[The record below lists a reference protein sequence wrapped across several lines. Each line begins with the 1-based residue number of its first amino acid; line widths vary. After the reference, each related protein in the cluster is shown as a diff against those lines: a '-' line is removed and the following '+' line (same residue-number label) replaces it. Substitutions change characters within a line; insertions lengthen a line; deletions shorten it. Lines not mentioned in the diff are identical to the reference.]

1 MNLRFRRLSTVWRDV
16 YRFTQERH
24 IPADYEVA
32 KWITA
37 THPKSHFT
45 SNLLAERVTPESRFS
60 IFNMRVTER
69 RANKHV
75 VKRVLLLDALET
87 GLGID
92 TPGDPHEIWERIPK
106 ND

>member
-1 MNLRFRRLSTVWRDV
+1 
-16 YRFTQERH
+16 
-24 IPADYEVA
+24 
-32 KWITA
+32 
-37 THPKSHFT
+37 
-45 SNLLAERVTPESRFS
+45 LAERVTPESRFS

-75 VKRVLLLDALET
+75 VKRVLRNEQELLDALET